1 MKRYRLIKTAC
12 LAAMAVGLASC
23 SQDDLASLGVA
34 EGAPVTFTATGLAM
48 PQVET
53 RATTDGTW
61 EEGMTVGVMIS
72 SEVKE
77 YAVTPNA
84 DDPKT
89 ATLAAAAGV
98 EPFVWAN
105 ATETKSVEAWY
116 PYTAGQTAMPT
127 LVVQQDQNI
136 EANYLASD
144 LLGTSQEVSYG
155 DTDLQFA
162 HRTAKITLNFT
173 ETAGSRFSMK
183 DAEVVLYNLS
193 TTNGNPATI
202 RCFKATEDGTSYQAL
217 IAPQTFAAG
226 NALFYVKF
234 ADDSPHSYSPDV
246 AIDFKA
252 GYEYVFDVKVSDWQ
266 LIVTPPSVIAWG
278 NGNVGFVDAFEGEG
292 LGAGDYITF
301 SGGVRN
307 YFVKTEAGLR
317 AWANY
322 TNKGYWDT
330 NLTLLGD
337 ITLDRRVDWV
347 PIGQAMGKT
356 SDAYTGTIE
365 GNGHTI
371 DYMRMGLGNNKAAMV
386 ITLSGTIRNLNI
398 GGGSEFIA
406 DFSAGSFA
414 VNNNGG
420 KIINCHSA
428 AYLCI
433 DIREQDALAD
443 WIDDVAVGGI
453 VANNGGDNGDSYVI
467 GCSFSRD
474 ADCQIHNIEKEVT
487 VYNGGIVGRNQ
498 TSGTGTA
505 AHVVGCVR
513 TTGGGMFIY
522 IVNTEKY
529 ILRMG
534 GVVGSNNKIGSDVTN
549 VTACASSGDF
559 GSLNLTLRDA
569 EYTAI
574 DGGIGYLA
582 NNSTAT
588 HIYWIP
594 YVDRRSGKPVSS
606 PYRSPGSSYPT
617 LMEVDG
623 ADVSWGTATENMNT
637 AIKEWNATNGNLC
650 PYHYE
655 QTNGAD
661 QPPTLVEG
669 APN

>member
-1 MKRYRLIKTAC
+1 MKRYRLIQTAC

-61 EEGMTVGVMIS
+61 EEGMMVGVKIG
-72 SEVKE
+72 SEAKE
-77 YAVTPNA
+77 YAVSPDAT
-84 DDPKT
+84 DPTK
-89 ATLAAAAGV
+89 ATLAATQGV
-98 EPFVWAN
+98 TPFYWAN

-136 EANYLASD
+136 EANYVASD
-144 LLGTSQEVSYG
+144 YLSASGTVSYG
-155 DTDLQFA
+155 NSALNFE

-173 ETAGSRFSMK
+173 ETESSRVSMK

-202 RCFKATEDGTSYQAL
+202 RCLKATEDGTSYQAL

-234 ADDSPHSYSPDV
+234 AEGSPHSYSPDV

-278 NGNVGFVDAFEGEG
+278 NGNVGIVDALEGEG
-292 LGAGDYITF
+292 LGEGDYITF
-301 SGGVRN
+301 SGGVKN

-371 DYMRMGLGNNKAAMV
+371 DNMRMMQRKNKAAMV

-398 GGGSEFIA
+398 GGGSEFVA

-428 AYLCI
+428 AYVMVQMW
-433 DIREQDALAD
+433 EQDASAD

-467 GCSFSRD
+467 GCSFSEY
-474 ADCQIHNIEKEVT
+474 AACEIHYIEKEVT
-487 VYNGGIVGRNQ
+487 FYNGGIVGRNQ

-505 AHVVGCVR
+505 AHVVGCVS
-513 TTGGGMFIY
+513 TGGKFIY
-522 IVNTEKY
+522 IDNTETY
-529 ILRMG
+529 ILRVG

-559 GSLNLTLRDA
+559 GSLYLTLRDA

-588 HIYWIP
+588 HIYYIP
-594 YVDRRSGKPVSS
+594 IYDQVSDETLSS

-617 LMEVDG
+617 LMEVNG
-623 ADVSWGTATENMNT
+623 TDVSWATATENMNT
-637 AIKEWNATNGNLC
+637 AIKEWNATNNNLC

>member
-1 MKRYRLIKTAC
+1 MKRNRLIQLAC
-12 LAAMAVGLASC
+12 LAAVTVSLMAC
-23 SQDDLASLGVA
+23 SQDELLTSS
-34 EGAPVTFTATGLAM
+34 EGAGTAVTFTATGIAM

-53 RATTDGTW
+53 RSTMDGTW
-61 EEGMTVGVMIS
+61 EADMTVGVMIG

-105 ATETKSVEAWY
+105 VTEKKRVSAWY
-116 PYTAGQTAMPT
+116 PYTVGQTAMPSV
-127 LVVQQDQNI
+127 VVQQDQSV

-173 ETAGSRFSMK
+173 ETEGSRFSMK

-202 RCFKATEDGTSYQAL
+202 RCLKATGDGTSYHAL

-234 ADDSPHSYSPDV
+234 AEGSPHSYSPDV

-278 NGNVGFVDAFEGEG
+278 NGNVGIVDALEGEG
-292 LGAGDYITF
+292 LGEGEYITF
-301 SGGVRN
+301 SGGVKN

-337 ITLDRRVDWV
+337 ITLDRYVDWV

-371 DYMRMGLGNNKAAMV
+371 DNMRMGKRKNKAAMV

-398 GGGSEFIA
+398 GGGTEFIA

-428 AYLCI
+428 AFLSLNTW
-433 DIREQDALAD
+433 EQDALAD
-443 WIDDVAVGGI
+443 WIDDLAVGGI

-467 GCSFSRD
+467 GCSFSGN
-474 ADCQIHNIEKEVT
+474 ADFNLNYVEKEVT

-505 AHVVGCVR
+505 AHVVGCVS
-513 TTGGGMFIY
+513 TGGKFIY
-522 IVNTEKY
+522 MRNTETY
-529 ILRMG
+529 ILRVG

-549 VTACASSGDF
+549 VTACASPLCEF
-559 GSLNLTLRDA
+559 GPLNLTLSDA

-582 NNSTAT
+582 NNATAT

-594 YVDRRSGKPVSS
+594 IINPISGGTLSS

-623 ADVSWGTATENMNT
+623 TDVSWATATENMNT

>member
-1 MKRYRLIKTAC
+1 
-12 LAAMAVGLASC
+12 MAVGLASC
-23 SQDDLASLGVA
+23 SQDELSSLTGGA
-34 EGAPVTFTATGLAM
+34 EGTPVTFTATGIAM

-53 RATTDGTW
+53 RSTMDGTW
-61 EEGMTVGVMIS
+61 EADMTVGVLIG

-89 ATLAAAAGV
+89 ATLAVAAGV

-105 ATETKSVEAWY
+105 ATEKKSVSAWY

-217 IAPQTFAAG
+217 IAPQMFAAG

-234 ADDSPHSYSPDV
+234 AEGSPHSYSPDV

-322 TNKGYWDT
+322 TNQGYWDT

-371 DYMRMGLGNNKAAMV
+371 DNMRMGQRKNKAAMV

-398 GGGSEFIA
+398 GGGSEFTA

-428 AYLCI
+428 AYLYI
-433 DIREQDALAD
+433 NTYEQDALAD

-467 GCSFSRD
+467 GCSFSD
-474 ADCQIHNIEKEVT
+474 YADCQINYIEKEVT

-505 AHVVGCVR
+505 AHVVGCIS
-513 TTGGGMFIY
+513 TGGKFIY
-522 IVNTEKY
+522 IRDTETY

-549 VTACASSGDF
+549 VTACASPLCEF
-559 GSLNLTLRDA
+559 ESLYLALRDA

-582 NNSTAT
+582 NNATAT

-594 YVDRRSGKPVSS
+594 IIDLRSGEPVSL

-617 LMEVDG
+617 LMEVNG
-623 ADVSWGTATENMNT
+623 TDVSWGTATENMNT
-637 AIKEWNATNGNLC
+637 AIKEWNATNNNLC

-669 APN
+669 APK

>member
-1 MKRYRLIKTAC
+1 MKRYRLIQTAC
-12 LAAMAVGLASC
+12 LAALAVGLASC

-61 EEGMTVGVMIS
+61 EEGMMVGVKIG
-72 SEVKE
+72 SEAKE
-77 YAVTPNA
+77 YAVSPDAT
-84 DDPKT
+84 DPTK
-89 ATLAAAAGV
+89 ATLAATQGV
-98 EPFVWAN
+98 TPFYWAN

-116 PYTAGQTAMPT
+116 PYTAGQTAMPSV
-127 LVVQQDQNI
+127 VVQQDQSV

-173 ETAGSRFSMK
+173 ETEGSRFSMK

-202 RCFKATEDGTSYQAL
+202 RCLKATGDGTSYHAL

-234 ADDSPHSYSPDV
+234 ADGSPHSYSPDV

-278 NGNVGFVDAFEGEG
+278 NGNIGFVDAFEGEG

-301 SGGVRN
+301 SGGVKN

-337 ITLDRRVDWV
+337 ITLDRYVDWV

-371 DYMRMGLGNNKAAMV
+371 DNMRMGQRKNKAAMV

-398 GGGSEFIA
+398 GGGSEFVA

-428 AYLCI
+428 AYLWI
-433 DIREQDALAD
+433 NLWEQDALAD

-467 GCSFSRD
+467 GCSFSD
-474 ADCQIHNIEKEVT
+474 YTDCALNYIEKEVT

-505 AHVVGCVR
+505 AHVVGCVS
-513 TTGGGMFIY
+513 TGGKSIY
-522 IVNTEKY
+522 MRNTETC
-529 ILRMG
+529 ILRVG

-549 VTACASSGDF
+549 VTACASPLCEF
-559 GSLNLTLRDA
+559 GPLNLTLSDA

-574 DGGIGYLA
+574 DGGIGYLT
-582 NNSTAT
+582 NNATAT

-594 YVDRRSGKPVSS
+594 IFNPASGGTLSS

-623 ADVSWGTATENMNT
+623 TDVSWATATENMNT

>member
-1 MKRYRLIKTAC
+1 MKRYRLIQTAC
-12 LAAMAVGLASC
+12 LAALAVGLASC

-61 EEGMTVGVMIS
+61 EEGMMVGVKIG
-72 SEVKE
+72 SEAKE
-77 YAVTPNA
+77 YAVSPDAT
-84 DDPKT
+84 DPTK
-89 ATLAAAAGV
+89 ATLAATQGV
-98 EPFVWAN
+98 TPFYWAN

-127 LVVQQDQNI
+127 LVVQQDQSV

-173 ETAGSRFSMK
+173 ETEGSRFSMK

-217 IAPQTFAAG
+217 IAPQMFAAG

-234 ADDSPHSYSPDV
+234 ADGSPHSYTPDV

-278 NGNVGFVDAFEGEG
+278 NGNIGFVDAFEGEG

-337 ITLDRRVDWV
+337 ITLDRNVDWV

-371 DYMRMGLGNNKAAMV
+371 DNMRMGQRKNKAAMV

-398 GGGSEFIA
+398 GGGSEFVA

-428 AYLCI
+428 AYVVVEMW
-433 DIREQDALAD
+433 EQDDL
-443 WIDDVAVGGI
+443 AVGGI

-467 GCSFSRD
+467 GCSFSGN
-474 ADCQIHNIEKEVT
+474 ADFNLNYIEKEVT

-505 AHVVGCVR
+505 AHVVGCVS
-513 TTGGGMFIY
+513 TGGKFIY
-522 IVNTEKY
+522 MRNTETY
-529 ILRMG
+529 ILRVG

-549 VTACASSGDF
+549 VTACASPLCEFS
-559 GSLNLTLRDA
+559 SLHLTLSDA

-582 NNSTAT
+582 NNATAT

-594 YVDRRSGKPVSS
+594 IINPMSGGTLGS

-623 ADVSWGTATENMNT
+623 TDVSWATATENMNT

>member
-1 MKRYRLIKTAC
+1 
-12 LAAMAVGLASC
+12 MAVGLASC

-34 EGAPVTFTATGLAM
+34 EGAPVTFTATGIAM

-53 RATTDGTW
+53 RSTMDGTW
-61 EEGMTVGVMIS
+61 EADMTVGVLIG

-105 ATETKSVEAWY
+105 ATEKKSVSAWY

-127 LVVQQDQNI
+127 LVVQQDQSV

-173 ETAGSRFSMK
+173 ETEGSRFSMK

-202 RCFKATEDGTSYQAL
+202 RCFKATEDGTIYHAL

-234 ADDSPHSYSPDV
+234 ADGSPHSYSPDV

-278 NGNVGFVDAFEGEG
+278 NGNIGFVDAFEGEG
-292 LGAGDYITF
+292 LGAGDYITL

-337 ITLDRRVDWV
+337 ITLDINVDWV

-356 SDAYTGTIE
+356 SDAHHLQYAYE
-365 GNGHTI
+365 KKKKQSRYGHH
-371 DYMRMGLGNNKAAMV
+371 A
-386 ITLSGTIRNLNI
+386 
-398 GGGSEFIA
+398 
-406 DFSAGSFA
+406 
-414 VNNNGG
+414 
-420 KIINCHSA
+420 
-428 AYLCI
+428 
-433 DIREQDALAD
+433 
-443 WIDDVAVGGI
+443 
-453 VANNGGDNGDSYVI
+453 
-467 GCSFSRD
+467 
-474 ADCQIHNIEKEVT
+474 
-487 VYNGGIVGRNQ
+487 
-498 TSGTGTA
+498 
-505 AHVVGCVR
+505 
-513 TTGGGMFIY
+513 
-522 IVNTEKY
+522 
-529 ILRMG
+529 
-534 GVVGSNNKIGSDVTN
+534 
-549 VTACASSGDF
+549 
-559 GSLNLTLRDA
+559 
-569 EYTAI
+569 
-574 DGGIGYLA
+574 
-582 NNSTAT
+582 
-588 HIYWIP
+588 
-594 YVDRRSGKPVSS
+594 
-606 PYRSPGSSYPT
+606 
-617 LMEVDG
+617 
-623 ADVSWGTATENMNT
+623 
-637 AIKEWNATNGNLC
+637 EWNHPEPEHRWRLGICGRL
-650 PYHYE
+650 
-655 QTNGAD
+655 
-661 QPPTLVEG
+661 
-669 APN
+669 

>member
-1 MKRYRLIKTAC
+1 MKRYRLIQTAC
-12 LAAMAVGLASC
+12 LAALAVGLASC

-61 EEGMTVGVMIS
+61 EEGMMVGVKIG
-72 SEVKE
+72 SEAKE
-77 YAVTPNA
+77 YAVSPDAT
-84 DDPKT
+84 DPTK
-89 ATLAAAAGV
+89 ATLAATQGV
-98 EPFVWAN
+98 TPFYWAN

-116 PYTAGQTAMPT
+116 PYTAGQTAMPSV
-127 LVVQQDQNI
+127 VVQQDQSV

-155 DTDLQFA
+155 DPDLQFA

-173 ETAGSRFSMK
+173 ETEGSRFSMK

-202 RCFKATEDGTSYQAL
+202 RCFKATGDGTSYHAL

-234 ADDSPHSYSPDV
+234 ADGSPHSYTPDA
-246 AIDFKA
+246 AIEFKA

-278 NGNVGFVDAFEGEG
+278 NGNIGFVDAFEGEG

-337 ITLDRRVDWV
+337 ITLDINVDWV

-371 DYMRMGLGNNKAAMV
+371 DNMRMKRRKNKAAMV

-398 GGGSEFIA
+398 GGGSEFVA

-428 AYLCI
+428 AYVVVEMW
-433 DIREQDALAD
+433 EQDASAD

-467 GCSFSRD
+467 GCSFSGN
-474 ADCQIHNIEKEVT
+474 ADCLINYIEKEVT
-487 VYNGGIVGRNQ
+487 FYNGGIVGRNQ

-505 AHVVGCVR
+505 AHVVGCVS
-513 TTGGGMFIY
+513 TGSKFIV
-522 IVNTEKY
+522 IKDTESY
-529 ILRMG
+529 ILRVG

-549 VTACASSGDF
+549 VTACASPLCEF
-559 GSLNLTLRDA
+559 TSLYLTLSDA

-582 NNSTAT
+582 NNATAT

-594 YVDRRSGKPVSS
+594 IINPMSGGTLGS

-623 ADVSWGTATENMNT
+623 TDVSWATATENMNT

>member
-1 MKRYRLIKTAC
+1 M
-12 LAAMAVGLASC
+12 
-23 SQDDLASLGVA
+23 
-34 EGAPVTFTATGLAM
+34 
-48 PQVET
+48 
-53 RATTDGTW
+53 
-61 EEGMTVGVMIS
+61 
-72 SEVKE
+72 
-77 YAVTPNA
+77 
-84 DDPKT
+84 
-89 ATLAAAAGV
+89 
-98 EPFVWAN
+98 
-105 ATETKSVEAWY
+105 
-116 PYTAGQTAMPT
+116 
-127 LVVQQDQNI
+127 
-136 EANYLASD
+136 
-144 LLGTSQEVSYG
+144 
-155 DTDLQFA
+155 
-162 HRTAKITLNFT
+162 
-173 ETAGSRFSMK
+173 
-183 DAEVVLYNLS
+183 
-193 TTNGNPATI
+193 
-202 RCFKATEDGTSYQAL
+202 
-217 IAPQTFAAG
+217 
-226 NALFYVKF
+226 
-234 ADDSPHSYSPDV
+234 
-246 AIDFKA
+246 
-252 GYEYVFDVKVSDWQ
+252 
-266 LIVTPPSVIAWG
+266 IAWG
-278 NGNVGFVDAFEGEG
+278 NGNVGIVDALEGEG
-292 LGAGDYITF
+292 LGEGDYITF
-301 SGGVRN
+301 SGGVKN

-371 DYMRMGLGNNKAAMV
+371 DNMRMMQRKNKAAMV

-398 GGGSEFIA
+398 GGGSEFVA

-428 AYLCI
+428 AYVMVQMW
-433 DIREQDALAD
+433 EQDASAD

-467 GCSFSRD
+467 GCSFSEY
-474 ADCQIHNIEKEVT
+474 AACEIHYIEKEVT
-487 VYNGGIVGRNQ
+487 FYNGGIVGRNQ

-505 AHVVGCVR
+505 AHVVGCVS
-513 TTGGGMFIY
+513 TGGKFIY
-522 IVNTEKY
+522 IDNTETY
-529 ILRMG
+529 ILRVG

-549 VTACASSGDF
+549 VTACASSLCDF
-559 GSLNLTLRDA
+559 GSLYLTLRDA

-588 HIYWIP
+588 HIYYIP
-594 YVDRRSGKPVSS
+594 IYDQVSDETLSS

-617 LMEVDG
+617 LMEVNG
-623 ADVSWGTATENMNT
+623 TDVSWATATENMNT
-637 AIKEWNATNGNLC
+637 AIKEWNATNNNLC